1 MKRRKITLNIMDRRR
16 SENMEDSLRL
26 AGKTIAITGSSKG
39 IGKETASLLEKLGA
53 NLVLGSRSNHERLTE
68 HVLELPLDV
77 TKESSVQRFFD
88 QAVNQF
94 GTVDVLINSAGVG
107 TFSNVL
113 DSSTNDFDQ
122 MIAVNLRG
130 TYLTCKYFGKHMVEQ
145 GKGQIINLVSIA
157 GTTALPGCGGYS
169 ASKFG
174 VLGLT
179 KVLQAELR
187 QKGVQVTAVLPGA
200 VKSSFWENI
209 DPKPDMSNM
218 IPTEV
223 IAKHLL
229 YLICQPSG
237 AFVDEMTIMPPLGIL

>member
-1 MKRRKITLNIMDRRR
+1 
-16 SENMEDSLRL
+16 MEKHLQL

-39 IGKETASLLEKLGA
+39 IGKETALLLQNLGA
-53 NLVLGSRSNHERLTE
+53 NLVLGSRSNNDQLSEN
-68 HVLELPLDV
+68 VLSLHLDV
-77 TKESSVQRFFD
+77 TDEQSVKNFYER
-88 QAVNQF
+88 AVQQF

-107 TFSNVL
+107 MFEPII
-113 DSSTNDFDQ
+113 DSSTDHFDQ
-122 MIAVNLRG
+122 MILVNLRG
-130 TYLTCKYFGKHMVEQ
+130 TYLTCKYFGKHMAER

-200 VKSSFWENI
+200 VNSSFWETI
-209 DPKPDMSNM
+209 EPKPDVSNM
-218 IPTEV
+218 IPTETV
-223 IAKHLL
+223 AKHLL
-229 YLICQPSG
+229 YLITQPPG
-237 AFVDEMTIMPPLGIL
+237 AFVDEITIMPPLGIL